1 MYNEI
6 IFLLSLFLASV
17 VALSIAVVILNNIHK
32 NKIEEITLY
41 QIHVQSQIDETVPEV
56 LDLIIRESFNDYQLK
71 SLYPLN
77 EGYINSE
84 RETEIRGELIALV
97 SSRIS
102 NAALDKVSLFY
113 NVTNIA
119 DVLADK
125 IYIAV
130 MNYVIEHNRPF
141 ND

>member
-1 MYNEI
+1 MYDINFI
-6 IFLLSLFLASV
+6 LSLFLAAAV
-17 VALSIAVVILNNIHK
+17 VLSIAAVVLSNIHK
-32 NKIEEITLY
+32 NKLEELSLY
-41 QIHVQSQIDETVPEV
+41 QIHVQATIDESIPEV
-56 LDLIIRESFNDYQLK
+56 LDLVIRESFNDYQLK

-77 EGYINSE
+77 EGYINSD

-102 NAALDKVSLFY
+102 NAALDKISLFY
-113 NVTNIA
+113 NITNIA
-119 DVLADK
+119 DVIADK

>member
-1 MYNEI
+1 MYDINFI
-6 IFLLSLFLASV
+6 LSLFLTAA
-17 VALSIAVVILNNIHK
+17 VALSISAVVLSNIHK
-32 NKIEEITLY
+32 NKLEELSLY
-41 QIHVQSQIDETVPEV
+41 QIHVQATIDESIPEV
-56 LDLIIRESFNDYQLK
+56 LDLVIRESFSDYQLK

-77 EGYINSE
+77 EGYINSD
-84 RETEIRGELIALV
+84 REAEIRSELIALV

-102 NAALDKVSLFY
+102 NAALDKISLFY
-113 NVTNIA
+113 NITNIA
-119 DVLADK
+119 GVIADK

>member
-56 LDLIIRESFNDYQLK
+56 LDLIIRESFDDYKLK

-77 EGYINSE
+77 EGYINSD
-84 RETEIRGELIALV
+84 REAEIRGELIALV

-130 MNYVIEHNRPF
+130 MNYVIDHNGPF

>member
-1 MYNEI
+1 MHDINFI
-6 IFLLSLFLASV
+6 LSLFLAAAV
-17 VALSIAVVILNNIHK
+17 VLSIVVVILSNIHK
-32 NKIEEITLY
+32 NKLEELSLY
-41 QIHVQSQIDETVPEV
+41 QIHVQATIDESIPEV
-56 LDLIIRESFNDYQLK
+56 LDLVIRESFNDYQLK

-77 EGYINSE
+77 EGYINSD
-84 RETEIRGELIALV
+84 REAEIRGELIELV

-102 NAALDKVSLFY
+102 NAALDKISLFY
-113 NVTNIA
+113 NITNIA
-119 DVLADK
+119 DVIADK

>member
-1 MYNEI
+1 MYDINFI
-6 IFLLSLFLASV
+6 LNLFLIAA
-17 VALSIAVVILNNIHK
+17 VALSIIAVVLSNIHK
-32 NKIEEITLY
+32 NKLEELSLY
-41 QIHVQSQIDETVPEV
+41 QIHVQATIDESIPEV
-56 LDLIIRESFNDYQLK
+56 LDLVIRESFSDYQLK

-77 EGYINSE
+77 EGYINSD
-84 RETEIRGELIALV
+84 REAEIRSELIALV

-102 NAALDKVSLFY
+102 NAALDKISLFY
-113 NVTNIA
+113 NITNIA
-119 DVLADK
+119 DVIADK

>member
-84 RETEIRGELIALV
+84 REAEIRGELIALV

>member
-1 MYNEI
+1 MHESNCI
-6 IFLLSLFLASV
+6 LSLFIASA
-17 VALSIAVVILNNIHK
+17 VALAIISIVLSNIHK
-32 NKIEEITLY
+32 TKLEELSLY
-41 QIHVQSQIDETVPEV
+41 QIHVQTSIDESIPEV
-56 LDLIIRESFNDYQLK
+56 LDLVIGESFNDYQLK

-77 EGYINSE
+77 EGYINSD
-84 RETEIRGELIALV
+84 REAEIRGELIALV

-102 NAALDKVSLFY
+102 NAALDKISLFY
-113 NVTNIA
+113 NITNIA
-119 DVLADK
+119 DVIADK

>member
-1 MYNEI
+1 MHDINFI
-6 IFLLSLFLASV
+6 LSLFIASA
-17 VALSIAVVILNNIHK
+17 VALAIISIVLSNIHK
-32 NKIEEITLY
+32 TKLEELSLY
-41 QIHVQSQIDETVPEV
+41 QIHVQTSIDESIPEV
-56 LDLIIRESFNDYQLK
+56 LDLVIGESFNDYQLK

-77 EGYINSE
+77 EGYINSD
-84 RETEIRGELIALV
+84 REAEIRGELIALV

-102 NAALDKVSLFY
+102 NAALDKISLFY
-113 NVTNIA
+113 NITNIA
-119 DVLADK
+119 DVIADK

>member
-1 MYNEI
+1 MYDINFI
-6 IFLLSLFLASV
+6 LSLFLASA
-17 VALSIAVVILNNIHK
+17 VALSIIVVVLSNIHK
-32 NKIEEITLY
+32 NKLEELSLY
-41 QIHVQSQIDETVPEV
+41 QIHIQATIDESIPEV
-56 LDLIIRESFNDYQLK
+56 LDLVIRESFNDYQLK

-77 EGYINSE
+77 EGYINSD
-84 RETEIRGELIALV
+84 REAEIRGELIALV

-102 NAALDKVSLFY
+102 NAALDKISLFY
-113 NVTNIA
+113 NIANIA
-119 DVLADK
+119 DVIADK

>member
-1 MYNEI
+1 MYDINFI
-6 IFLLSLFLASV
+6 LSLFLIAA
-17 VALSIAVVILNNIHK
+17 VALSIIAVVLSNIHK
-32 NKIEEITLY
+32 NKLEELSLY
-41 QIHVQSQIDETVPEV
+41 QIHVQATIDESIPEV
-56 LDLIIRESFNDYQLK
+56 LDLVIRESFSDYQLK

-77 EGYINSE
+77 EGYINSD
-84 RETEIRGELIALV
+84 REAEIRSELIALV

-102 NAALDKVSLFY
+102 NAALDKISLFY
-113 NVTNIA
+113 NITNIA
-119 DVLADK
+119 DVIADK